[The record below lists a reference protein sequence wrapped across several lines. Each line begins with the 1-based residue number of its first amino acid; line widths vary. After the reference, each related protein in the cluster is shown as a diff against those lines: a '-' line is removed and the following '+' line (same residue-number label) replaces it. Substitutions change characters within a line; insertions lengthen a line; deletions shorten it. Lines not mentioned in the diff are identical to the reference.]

1 MSATFLFPDKT
12 NFTPDMSETSRY
24 MGYRRSTPP
33 DADVSALIEKAARE
47 MQAVMKPQAVFE
59 IFDLSVIEP
68 VDITPVASPQGG
80 SDGASR
86 QNAPVEHFERVSEQ
100 LCCEGLN
107 HQELRFADVTLHSR
121 DLARNLAGCKQVAL
135 LAATIGP
142 QVDALIRRQSS
153 LDPVYA
159 SILQATGA
167 MFIEE
172 LVDLVN
178 DEIKKI
184 ATAQGLKTK
193 PRYSPGFGD
202 VPLQVQKD
210 FFRLLPCTRI
220 GLTLMDTLIMAPE
233 KSVTAFVGIGF
244 PVQAG
249 ELHYL

>member
-1 MSATFLFPDKT
+1 MSATFLFPDKS
-12 NFTPDMSETSRY
+12 NFTPDMSETARY
-24 MGYRRSTPP
+24 LGYRRAAPP
-33 DADVSALIEKAARE
+33 QAEVSALMEKAAGE
-47 MQAVMKPQAVFE
+47 MQAVMKAQAVFE
-59 IFDLSVIEP
+59 IFDLSVVECRDSGVSKPPYEP
-68 VDITPVASPQGG
+68 TDQV
-80 SDGASR
+80 
-86 QNAPVEHFERVSEQ
+86 VSIRPS
-100 LCCEGLN
+100 GYSTTVT
-107 HQELRFADVTLHSR
+107 LRFADVTLHSR
-121 DLARNLAGCKQVAL
+121 DLGRNLAGCKRVAL

-142 QVDALIRRQSS
+142 QVDALIRRHSS

-178 DEIKKI
+178 EEIKKN
-184 ATAQGLKTK
+184 AVAEGLKTK

-233 KSVTAFVGIGF
+233 KSVTAFVGI
-244 PVQAG
+244 
-249 ELHYL
+249 Y

>member
-1 MSATFLFPDKT
+1 MSATFLFPDSKD
-12 NFTPDMSETSRY
+12 FSPDLKEVARY
-24 MGYRRSTPP
+24 LGYRKVAGP
-33 DADVSALIEKAARE
+33 DADVSALMEKAARE

-59 IFDLSVIEP
+59 VFPLKIQ
-68 VDITPVASPQGG
+68 SPGEGG
-80 SDGASR
+80 TDSTGS
-86 QNAPVEHFERVSEQ
+86 STTK
-100 LCCEGLN
+100 LT
-107 HQELRFADVTLHSR
+107 FADVTIHSR
-121 DLARNLAGCKQVAL
+121 DLGANLKNCSQVAL

-142 QVDALIRRQSS
+142 QVDALIRRHSS

-178 DEIKKI
+178 DEVKKI
-184 ATAQGLKTK
+184 AEKQGLKTR

-202 VPLQVQKD
+202 VPLEIQKD

-233 KSVTAFVGIGF
+233 KSVTAFCG
-244 PVQAG
+244 
-249 ELHYL
+249 LL

>member
-1 MSATFLFPDKT
+1 MSATFLFPDSKE
-12 NFTPDMSETSRY
+12 FSPDFKEVARY
-24 MGYRRSTPP
+24 LGYRKAAGP
-33 DADVSALIEKAARE
+33 DVDVSALMEKAARE

-59 IFDLSVIEP
+59 VFGVKIEDCGGFDI
-68 VDITPVASPQGG
+68 G

-107 HQELRFADVTLHSR
+107 HRISFADVTLHSK
-121 DLARNLAGCKQVAL
+121 DLSTNLDGCSKVAL

-142 QVDALIRRQSS
+142 QVDALIRRNSS

-172 LVDLVN
+172 VVDLVN
-178 DEIKKI
+178 AEIKKI
-184 ATAQGLKTK
+184 AGSQGLKTK

-202 VPLQVQKD
+202 VPLDVQRD

-233 KSVTAFVGIGF
+233 KSVTAFVG
-244 PVQAG
+244 
-249 ELHYL
+249 LY